1 MSLLLGRK
9 ISARIFIQT
18 FYLQVFSSKTK
29 KELIS
34 HKLDVV
40 QKCPQEGWA
49 EEDPQEILSAIQQC
63 VAQVVEQMPGRGLRV
78 ADIVSVGVTN
88 QRETTIVW
96 DKETGEP
103 LYNAICTYVSAFQ
116 SFLQHCSTKQR
127 TQQKR
132 TIRAMIRLYQL
143 KQQLY
148 SSLISQCKY
157 ND

>member
-1 MSLLLGRK
+1 MWQQG
-9 ISARIFIQT
+9 SALIVIQT

-63 VAQVVEQMPGRGLRV
+63 VAQVVDQMPKRGLRV

-103 LYNAICTYVSAFQ
+103 LYNAICTYVSAFNP
-116 SFLQHCSTKQR
+116 FCKIVALNKR
-127 TQQKR
+127 TQQKK
-132 TIRAMIRLYQL
+132 TNQSCDQGLSADKSYQIHI
-143 KQQLY
+143 K
-148 SSLISQCKY
+148 
-157 ND
+157 